1 MREDWAPLIFT
12 LVDYKDTGTRILSSL
27 DEVQTLL
34 DDQIVKVQT
43 MRGSPFVKA
52 IEDDV
57 IVFER
62 NLIQIQDTLDSWLQ
76 VQSTWLYLE
85 PIFSSEDIMA
95 QMPVEGKK
103 CVV

>member
-43 MRGSPFVKA
+43 IRGSLNV
-52 IEDDV
+52 EYMRSRHV
-57 IVFER
+57 LSTCL
-62 NLIQIQDTLDSWLQ
+62 NLMLTLSVRQSSKQTIHFILHTFCLQ
-76 VQSTWLYLE
+76 RAFG
-85 PIFSSEDIMA
+85 P
-95 QMPVEGKK
+95 
-103 CVV
+103 